1 METLKYKY
9 CVIKR
14 NNDTVYLS
22 NDKISVSPFFDT
34 LLEDV
39 KVEICD
45 NGVLNICGD
54 LVDYSFTL
62 EREKLSDISVV
73 ETPHEDYIQHYKG
86 LKIFGFYIKKPYDYV
101 ETGWYRLRDKT
112 PNVRIVM
119 NKYKLEIK

>member
-1 METLKYKY
+1 MEIFQYKY
-9 CVIKR
+9 CVIKHK
-14 NNDTVYLS
+14 DTVYLS
-22 NDKISVSPFFDT
+22 NDKISFSPLYDT

-39 KVEICD
+39 RVDICN

-54 LVDYSFTL
+54 MVEYAFTY
-62 EREKLSDISVV
+62 EKEKLSDISVV

-101 ETGWYRLRDKT
+101 GEGWYRLRDKT

>member
-9 CVIKR
+9 CVIK
-14 NNDTVYLS
+14 NETNVYLS
-22 NDKISVSPFFDT
+22 NDKISVSSLFDT

-39 KVEICD
+39 KVNICD
-45 NGVLNICGD
+45 NGVLSICGD
-54 LVDYSFTL
+54 LVEYGFTL

-101 ETGWYRLRDKT
+101 KKGWYRLRDKT
-112 PNVRIVM
+112 PNVRIIL